1 MVYFRMV
8 DFGISII
15 LFFSVLVVYA
25 TVSYIQ
31 NKIRSLYRVK
41 IKEVHV
47 PVFVRESDRSQ
58 VNSYALRDNFIFYAE
73 QRIIEVNGRKKK
85 MPLQASLLLELFLNS
100 KNYIVIYG
108 EIINKLWS
116 DSSGHIRRVHKAVVR
131 LRTYLVIECPIL
143 IERENADSYQLL
155 V

>member
-31 NKIRSLYRVK
+31 NKIRSLYRMK

-47 PVFVRESDRSQ
+47 PVFVKESDRSQ

-73 QRIIEVNGRKKK
+73 QRIIEANGRKKK
-85 MPLQASLLLELFLNS
+85 IPL
-100 KNYIVIYG
+100 
-108 EIINKLWS
+108 
-116 DSSGHIRRVHKAVVR
+116 
-131 LRTYLVIECPIL
+131 
-143 IERENADSYQLL
+143 
-155 V
+155 